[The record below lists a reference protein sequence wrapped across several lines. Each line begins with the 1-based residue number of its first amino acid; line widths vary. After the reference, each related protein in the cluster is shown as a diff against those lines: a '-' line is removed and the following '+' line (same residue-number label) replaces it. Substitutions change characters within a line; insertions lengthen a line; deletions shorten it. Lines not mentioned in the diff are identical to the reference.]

1 MARREKKPVHKEVM
15 TEGKRNMKKLMKS
28 VLACLLAFAMVLTV
42 MPVNSYAAA
51 KKSVVVTNQKQL
63 EKALKNGATNIVIKT
78 NKNVKITIPATK
90 KAAKASIS
98 IQAKNA
104 TITNK
109 ASVKSIVIKDAK
121 AFVESGKNNDIKI
134 TDSKLSLTVA
144 KESKG
149 ADIKVAKKD
158 AEIKVVAKGDV
169 ASVTVAKTADVTLTV
184 NKTATVA
191 SVNVAAKGATV
202 DLNAKGTVSDV
213 KVSKKAADTKLNI
226 NASGKVENV
235 QIDAKADV
243 AVAGSTTEAV
253 KVTVNAK
260 DTTIKAETA
269 VETTLNAD
277 AKVDLSKGAEGSKVT
292 TAENVKVDVANNT
305 TDKVT
310 VTDSTGKETS
320 VDAGKTETTKDE
332 SKKDDQKKDD
342 QKKDDQ
348 SSGGSSGGSS
358 GTVTPTPTPSEPKK
372 PEIVGATKTSII
384 IKAVTG
390 QAYACVES
398 GKKVGEDDFEWPL
411 DDDID
416 ELGNIEI
423 SGLDS
428 TKKYEIYTKN
438 QTSDPIKADQIVDLS
453 KQKETV
459 VLFDNSTTTLSGEG
473 IWNDNNE
480 QLIISAPIDFE
491 FCVYGKDSEN
501 WRWDVGMDSNQP
513 GIRFNGFPDGIIKF
527 EITPEFTGD
536 RTGSFKFDY
545 QVGTGNDGEFS
556 PIVKREYTVN
566 YKISED
572 DWNSFKKNSIPELKN
587 ISVTAADMISLR
599 FDVLVPEKISKDVV
613 SVKDG
618 SGNLVAIESIT
629 RDTQNEYRYNITLG
643 QNLKNGK
650 YNVEITVYD
659 KRCTQMF
666 EYTDSVWEPM
676 NKVKTVVVQQLNKT
690 YTPQGASLSSCEET
704 FKEELNQA
712 FSDSNINTEKL
723 GVYVGVD
730 GYWIQFIDGKLFC
743 SIEVDILSGSA
754 KYELNQDVEFTLS
767 QKPEIFGATKTSIVV
782 NPIVGLEYTYVKSGE
797 EIGKDAKW
805 YGYDDY
811 DDHDHIIFDKL
822 DTTSYN
828 VYYRM
833 AESPNN
839 ISQATVVDLTQKQE
853 TFAVVSDSNEEYAE
867 NAYYNWKEGQLVVD
881 VFIEPDVVVYDQ
893 NGFVVDEYD
902 YSIDDKDSK
911 SVVYQGAEADGYGI
925 MISFAV
931 ADTCKAEQDYTF
943 NFDFNV
949 IAEKNSNVIIG
960 NKNYKVT
967 FNIPQKEWDK
977 KNENS
982 DAKLVDTWVNGADE
996 IVLRFDNTVPSN
1008 ISPSDVEITG
1018 DAKKLAIASIQKG
1031 ENGFPGYFIKLVSP
1045 LADAS
1050 YTGSINVNNTNYPIN
1065 FTYKASDWSIAKS
1078 ILDSALSELKR
1089 THTEDANAFS
1099 ELYYGDAILRE
1110 LSAFVD
1116 RTVKGNY
1123 DRTVAHGAGVS
1134 TLDMSVED
1142 GKIEVSMVVSVR
1154 YGQSNANVK
1163 CVVPYEL
1170 CATPNVVAATKNSI
1184 IVRSV
1189 KGLEYACVKAG
1200 DDLSKAVWFDWT
1212 YAVGGCIEIGN
1223 LETTTYEVYYRL
1235 TDGEEKVSEATSVD
1249 LNDKLDTAIVFVSP
1263 VTGFKGTVSNNVVSV
1278 IGFMPYY
1285 KVYGKNEETY
1295 DFNVVVSDDSAQ
1307 KGISFSNYQNS
1318 LQFKLDENYT
1328 PKGDDSFEFT
1338 YQVIGADNAVIGEK
1352 TCTVS
1357 FYCFAG
1363 NN

>member
-1 MARREKKPVHKEVM
+1 
-15 TEGKRNMKKLMKS
+15 MKKLMKS

-98 IQAKNA
+98 VQAKNA

-144 KESKG
+144 KGSKG

-191 SVNVAAKGATV
+191 SVNVAAKGASV

-213 KVSKKAADTKLNI
+213 KVSEKAADTKLNI

-305 TDKVT
+305 EDKVT

-332 SKKDDQKKDD
+332 SKKDDEKKDD

-358 GTVTPTPTPSEPKK
+358 GTVTPTPTQSEPKK
-372 PEIVGATKTSII
+372 PEIVDATKTSII
-384 IKAVTG
+384 IKAAAG
-390 QAYACVES
+390 QVYACVET
-398 GKKVGEDDFEWPL
+398 GEKVEEADFKWTNE
-411 DDDID
+411 DID

-423 SGLDS
+423 SGLES

-453 KQKETV
+453 NKEESV
-459 VLFDNSTTTLSGEG
+459 VLFDNSITTLSGEG
-473 IWNDNNE
+473 VWDDNNE
-480 QLIISAPIDFE
+480 RLIISAPIEFE
-491 FCVYGKDSEN
+491 LCVYGKASEN
-501 WRWDVGMDSNQP
+501 WDWEVGMDSNQP

-545 QVGTGNDGEFS
+545 QVGTWNDDEFS
-556 PIVKREYTVN
+556 PVAKREYTVN
-566 YKISED
+566 FEISET

-613 SVKDG
+613 SVIDD
-618 SGNLVAIESIT
+618 SGKSVAIKSIT
-629 RDTQNEYRYNITLG
+629 RDKQNDYRYNIALG
-643 QNLKNGK
+643 QNLTDGA
-650 YNVEITVYD
+650 YNVKITVYNTL
-659 KRCTQMF
+659 CTESF
-666 EYTDSVWEPM
+666 TYKDSVWTPM
-676 NKVKTVVVQQLNKT
+676 NTVRTVVEKQLKKT

-704 FKEELNQA
+704 FKKELNKA
-712 FSDSNINTEKL
+712 FSDSNINTEEL
-723 GVYVGVD
+723 GVYVGVY
-730 GYWIQFIDGKLFC
+730 GYWIRYEGGKLLC
-743 SIEVDILSGSA
+743 SIDVDILSGSA
-754 KYELNQDVEFTLS
+754 KYELEQDVEFKLS

-797 EIGKDAKW
+797 KIGEDAKW

-822 DTTSYN
+822 DTTSYD

-833 AESPNN
+833 AESPDN
-839 ISQATVVDLTQKQE
+839 ISQPTVVDLTQKQE

-867 NAYYNWKEGQLVVD
+867 NAYYNWDEGQLVVD
-881 VFIEPDVVVYDQ
+881 VFINPDVVVYDQ
-893 NGFVVDEYD
+893 NGFVEEYDD
-902 YSIDDKDSK
+902 YSIDDKQSEYVADWRAK
-911 SVVYQGAEADGYGI
+911 ADGDGI
-925 MISFAV
+925 MISFVV
-931 ADTCKAEQDYTF
+931 ADTCKAEKDYTF

-949 IAEKNSNVIIG
+949 MAGKDSDVTTIG
-960 NKNYKVT
+960 SKNYKVT
-967 FNIPQKEWDK
+967 FKIPQKAWDEK
-977 KNENS
+977 AATS
-982 DAKLVDTWVNGADE
+982 DATIVDAWVDGADE
-996 IVLRFDNTVPSN
+996 IVLRFNNPVPSN
-1008 ISPSDVEITG
+1008 IPTSDVVITKDG
-1018 DAKKLAIASIQKG
+1018 ETKNLAIASIQKG
-1031 ENGFPGYFIKLVSP
+1031 ENSFSEYVIKLASG

-1050 YTGSINVNNTNYPIN
+1050 YTGTITVNNKKQSFK
-1065 FTYKASDWSIAKS
+1065 FTYKSSDLSIAKS
-1078 ILDSALSELKR
+1078 ILDSALSKLKQL
-1089 THTEDANAFS
+1089 HTEVANSFS
-1099 ELYYGDAILRE
+1099 ESYYGDAIQKE
-1110 LSAFVD
+1110 LFDFVIE
-1116 RTVKGNY
+1116 TVEEKNY
-1123 DRTVAHGAGVS
+1123 DKSVSHGAGVS
-1134 TLDMSVED
+1134 TLDISVEK
-1142 GKIEVSMVVSVR
+1142 GEIKVSTVVSVFF
-1154 YGQSNANVK
+1154 GQSRAK
-1163 CVVPYEL
+1163 IECVVPYAL

-1184 IVRSV
+1184 IVRGV

-1200 DDLSKAVWFDWT
+1200 DDLSKAQWFDWT
-1212 YAVGGCIEIGN
+1212 AADGNDGCIEISN
-1223 LETTTYEVYYRL
+1223 LETTTYNVYNR
-1235 TDGEEKVSEATSVD
+1235 TDDVNVSKATTVN
-1249 LNDKLDTAIVFVSP
+1249 LNDKMDTAIVFVSP
-1263 VTGFKGTVSNNVVSV
+1263 VTEFEGAVSNNVVSV

-1285 KVYGKNEETY
+1285 NVYGKNGEPY
-1295 DFNVVVSDDSAQ
+1295 NFKVVVSNDSAQ
-1307 KGISFSNYQNS
+1307 KGISFNNYENS
-1318 LQFKLDENYT
+1318 LQFELGENYT
-1328 PKGDDSFEFT
+1328 PTGDDSFDFT
-1338 YQVIGADNAVIGEK
+1338 YQVIDAGGSVIGEK

-1357 FYCFAG
+1357 FCRYEDED
-1363 NN
+1363 

>member
-1 MARREKKPVHKEVM
+1 
-15 TEGKRNMKKLMKS
+15 MKKLMKS

-305 TDKVT
+305 ADKVT

-332 SKKDDQKKDD
+332 SKKDD

-587 ISVTAADMISLR
+587 ISVTAAGMISLR

-643 QNLKNGK
+643 QNLTDGA
-650 YNVEITVYD
+650 YNVEITVYNTL
-659 KRCTQMF
+659 CTESF
-666 EYTDSVWEPM
+666 TYKDSVWTPM
-676 NKVKTVVVQQLNKT
+676 NTVKAVVEKQLNKK
-690 YTPQGASLSSCEET
+690 YTPEGASLSSCEEI
-704 FKEELNQA
+704 FKKELNKA
-712 FSDSNINTEKL
+712 FSDSDIDTEEL
-723 GVYVGVD
+723 GVYVGVY
-730 GYWIQFIDGKLFC
+730 GYWIRFEGGKLLC
-743 SIEVDILSGSA
+743 SIDVDILKGSA
-754 KYELNQDVEFTLS
+754 KYELEQDVEFELIK
-767 QKPEIFGATKTSIVV
+767 KPEIFGATKTSIVV

-797 EIGKDAKW
+797 KISEDAKW
-805 YGYDDY
+805 YGYDNY
-811 DDHDHIIFDKL
+811 DNHDHIIFDEL
-822 DTTSYN
+822 DTTSYD
-828 VYYRM
+828 VYYRV
-833 AESPNN
+833 AESPNT
-839 ISQATVVDLTQKQE
+839 ISDPVVVDLTQKQDS
-853 TFAVVSDSNEEYAE
+853 FAVITDSNEEHVE
-867 NAYYNWKEGQLVVD
+867 DAYYKWEDGQLEVD

-893 NGFVVDEYD
+893 NGFVDEYD

-911 SVVYQGAEADGYGI
+911 SVKYQGAEADGYGI

-931 ADTCKAEQDYTF
+931 ADTCKAEQDYIF

-949 IAEKNSNVIIG
+949 MAGKDSDVTTIG
-960 NKNYKVT
+960 SKNYKVT
-967 FNIPQKEWDK
+967 FKIPQEEWNE

-1031 ENGFPGYFIKLVSP
+1031 ENGFPGYVIKLVSS

-1200 DDLSKAVWFDWT
+1200 DDLSKAVWFEWT

-1295 DFNVVVSDDSAQ
+1295 DFKVVVSDDSAQ

>member
-1 MARREKKPVHKEVM
+1 
-15 TEGKRNMKKLMKS
+15 MKKLMKS
-28 VLACLLAFAMVLTV
+28 VLACLLAFAMVLSV

-121 AFVESGKNNDIKI
+121 TFVESGKNNDIKI

-144 KESKG
+144 KGSKG

-191 SVNVAAKGATV
+191 SVNVAAKGASV

-213 KVSKKAADTKLNI
+213 KVSEKAADTKLNI

-305 TDKVT
+305 EDKVT

-332 SKKDDQKKDD
+332 SKEDDE
-342 QKKDDQ
+342 KKDDQ

-358 GTVTPTPTPSEPKK
+358 GTVTPTPTPSEPKN

-384 IKAVTG
+384 IKAVAG
-390 QAYACVES
+390 QVYACVES
-398 GKKVGEDDFEWPL
+398 GKKVGEADFEWT
-411 DDDID
+411 DEDID

-428 TKKYEIYTKN
+428 TKKYEIYTRN

-453 KQKETV
+453 NQKETV

-473 IWNDNNE
+473 IWDDNNE

-491 FCVYGKDSEN
+491 FCVYGKASEA
-501 WRWDVGMDSNQP
+501 WDWEVGMDRNQT
-513 GIRFNGFPDGIIKF
+513 GIRFNGFPDDIKF
-527 EITPEFTGD
+527 EITPEFTGE
-536 RTGSFKFDY
+536 RNGSFKFDY
-545 QVGTGNDGEFS
+545 QVGTWNDKRFS
-556 PIVKREYTVN
+556 PIAKREYTVN
-566 YKISED
+566 YKISEE
-572 DWNSFKKNSIPELKN
+572 DWKQFKKNSIPELKN
-587 ISVTAADMISLR
+587 ISVTAANMISLR

-629 RDTQNEYRYNITLG
+629 RDTQNDYRYNITLG
-643 QNLKNGK
+643 QNLKNGE

-659 KRCTQMF
+659 KRCTKTF

-676 NKVKTVVVQQLNKT
+676 NKVKTVVEQQLNKK
-690 YTPQGASLSSCEET
+690 YTPQGASLSSCEDT
-704 FKEELNQA
+704 FKKELNKA
-712 FSDSNINTEKL
+712 FLDSEINTEDL
-723 GVYVGVD
+723 GVYVGVYGD
-730 GYWIQFIDGKLFC
+730 WIRFEGGKLLC
-743 SIEVDILSGSA
+743 SIDVDILSGSA
-754 KYELNQDVEFTLS
+754 KYELEQDVEFTLI

-797 EIGKDAKW
+797 KIGKDAKW

-839 ISQATVVDLTQKQE
+839 ISQATVVDLAQKQE
-853 TFAVVSDSNEEYAE
+853 SFAVVSDSNEEYAE

-893 NGFVVDEYD
+893 NGFVDEYD
-902 YSIDDKDSK
+902 YSINDKDSK

-931 ADTCKAEQDYTF
+931 ADTCQVNQNYTF
-943 NFDFNV
+943 DFDFNV
-949 IAEKNSNVIIG
+949 MAGEDSDVTIG
-960 NKNYKVT
+960 SKNYDVT
-967 FNIPQKEWDK
+967 FKIPEDEWDK

-982 DAKLVDTWVNGADE
+982 DAKLVDTWVNDADE

-1031 ENGFPGYFIKLVSP
+1031 ENGFPGYVIKLVSP

-1078 ILDSALSELKR
+1078 ILDSALSELKQ

-1110 LSAFVD
+1110 LLAFVD
-1116 RTVKGNY
+1116 RTVEGNNY
-1123 DRTVAHGAGVS
+1123 DRTVVHGAGVS
-1134 TLDMSVED
+1134 TLDMFVED
-1142 GKIEVSMVVSVR
+1142 GKIEVSTVVSVR
-1154 YGQSNANVK
+1154 YGQSNANVE

-1200 DDLSKAVWFDWT
+1200 DDLSNAKWFDW
-1212 YAVGGCIEIGN
+1212 ADADGGCIEIGN
-1223 LETTTYEVYYRL
+1223 LETTTYNVYYRL
-1235 TDGEEKVSEATSVD
+1235 TDGEEKVSEATTVD
-1249 LNDKLDTAIVFVSP
+1249 LSDKMDTAIVFVSP
-1263 VTGFKGTVSNNVVSV
+1263 VTGFKGAVSNNVVSV

-1285 KVYGKNEETY
+1285 NVYGKKEEPY
-1295 DFNVVVSDDSAQ
+1295 DFKVVVSNDSAQ
-1307 KGISFSNYQNS
+1307 KGISFNNYENS
-1318 LQFKLDENYT
+1318 LQFELGEKYT
-1328 PKGDDSFEFT
+1328 PKGEDSFDFT
-1338 YQVIGADNAVIGEK
+1338 YQVIDAGGSVIGEK

-1357 FYCFAG
+1357 FYRYEDE
-1363 NN
+1363 N

>member
-1 MARREKKPVHKEVM
+1 
-15 TEGKRNMKKLMKS
+15 MKKLMKS
-28 VLACLLAFAMVLTV
+28 VLACILAFAMVLSV

-98 IQAKNA
+98 VQAKNA

-144 KESKG
+144 KGSKG

-191 SVNVAAKGATV
+191 SVNVAAKGASV

-213 KVSKKAADTKLNI
+213 KVSEKAADTKLNI

-305 TDKVT
+305 EDKVT

-332 SKKDDQKKDD
+332 SKKDDEKKDD

-358 GTVTPTPTPSEPKK
+358 GTVTPTPTQSEPKK
-372 PEIVGATKTSII
+372 PEIVDATKTSII
-384 IKAVTG
+384 IKAAAG
-390 QAYACVES
+390 QVYACVET
-398 GKKVGEDDFEWPL
+398 GEKVEEADFKWTNE
-411 DDDID
+411 DID

-423 SGLDS
+423 SGLES

-453 KQKETV
+453 NKEESV
-459 VLFDNSTTTLSGEG
+459 VLFDNSITTLSGEG
-473 IWNDNNE
+473 VWDDNNE
-480 QLIISAPIDFE
+480 RLIISAPIEFE
-491 FCVYGKDSEN
+491 LCVYGKASEN
-501 WRWDVGMDSNQP
+501 WDWEVGMDSNQP

-545 QVGTGNDGEFS
+545 QVGTWNDDEFS
-556 PIVKREYTVN
+556 PIAKREYTVN
-566 YKISED
+566 YKISEE
-572 DWNSFKKNSIPELKN
+572 DWKQFKKNSIPELKN
-587 ISVTAADMISLR
+587 ISVTAANMISLR

-629 RDTQNEYRYNITLG
+629 RDTQNDYRYNIALE

-659 KRCTQMF
+659 KRCTQTF

-676 NKVKTVVVQQLNKT
+676 NKVKTVVVQQLNKK
-690 YTPQGASLSSCEET
+690 YTQQGASLSSCEET
-704 FKEELNQA
+704 FKKELNQA
-712 FSDSNINTEKL
+712 FSNSNINTEEL
-723 GVYVGVD
+723 GVYVGVY
-730 GYWIQFIDGKLFC
+730 GYWIQFKGGKLFC

-754 KYELNQDVEFTLS
+754 KYELDQEVEFTLS

-782 NPIVGLEYTYVKSGE
+782 NPIVGLEYTYVRSGE
-797 EIGKDAKW
+797 EIGKDAQW
-805 YGYDDY
+805 YGYDNY

-822 DTTSYN
+822 DTTSYD

-833 AESPNN
+833 AESPKS

-867 NAYYNWKEGQLVVD
+867 NAYYNWEEGQLVVD

-893 NGFVVDEYD
+893 NGFVEEYD
-902 YSIDDKDSK
+902 YSIDDKDSE
-911 SVVYQGAEADGYGI
+911 SVADWRAKPDGDGI
-925 MISFAV
+925 KISFVV
-931 ADTCKAEQDYTF
+931 ADTCEAKQDYTF

-967 FNIPQKEWDK
+967 FNIPQEEWDEK
-977 KNENS
+977 DATS
-982 DAKLVDTWVNGADE
+982 DAAIVDTWVDGADE
-996 IVLRFDNTVPSN
+996 IVLRFNNPVPSN
-1008 ISPSDVEITG
+1008 IPTSDVVITKDG
-1018 DAKKLAIASIQKG
+1018 ETKNLAIASIQKG
-1031 ENGFPGYFIKLVSP
+1031 ENSFSEYVIKLASG

-1050 YTGSINVNNTNYPIN
+1050 YTGTITVNNKKQSFK
-1065 FTYKASDWSIAKS
+1065 FTYKSSDLSIAKS
-1078 ILDSALSELKR
+1078 ILDSALSELTKP
-1089 THTEDANAFS
+1089 HTEVANSFS
-1099 ELYYGDAILRE
+1099 ESYYGDAIQKE
-1110 LSAFVD
+1110 LFDFVEK
-1116 RTVKGNY
+1116 TVEEKNY
-1123 DRTVAHGAGVS
+1123 DIFVSHGAGVS
-1134 TLDMSVED
+1134 TLDISVED
-1142 GKIEVSMVVSVR
+1142 GAIKVSTVVSVFF
-1154 YGQSNANVK
+1154 GQSRAK
-1163 CVVPYEL
+1163 IECVVPYEL

-1189 KGLEYACVKAG
+1189 KGLEYACVKVG
-1200 DDLSKAVWFDWT
+1200 DDLSNAKWFDW
-1212 YAVGGCIEIGN
+1212 ADADGGCIEIGN
-1223 LETTTYEVYYRL
+1223 LETTTYNVYYRL
-1235 TDGEEKVSEATSVD
+1235 TDGEEKVSEATTVD
-1249 LNDKLDTAIVFVSP
+1249 LSDKMDTAIVFVSP
-1263 VTGFKGTVSNNVVSV
+1263 VTGFKGAVSNNVVSV

-1285 KVYGKNEETY
+1285 NVYGKKEEPY
-1295 DFNVVVSDDSAQ
+1295 DFNVVVSGDSAQ
-1307 KGISFSNYQNS
+1307 KGISFSNYKNS
-1318 LQFKLDENYT
+1318 LQFELDKNYI
-1328 PKGDDSFEFT
+1328 PKGDDSFKFT
-1338 YQVIGADNAVIGEK
+1338 YQVIGAGGSVIGEK

-1357 FYCFAG
+1357 FYRYAG
-1363 NN
+1363 EN

>member
-1 MARREKKPVHKEVM
+1 
-15 TEGKRNMKKLMKS
+15 MKKLMKS

-98 IQAKNA
+98 VQAKNA

-213 KVSKKAADTKLNI
+213 KVSEKAADTKLNI

-243 AVAGSTTEAV
+243 AVAGTTKEAV

-305 TDKVT
+305 ADKVI

-332 SKKDDQKKDD
+332 SKKDDEKKDD

-358 GTVTPTPTPSEPKK
+358 GTVTPTPTPSEPKN

-384 IKAVTG
+384 IKAVAG
-390 QAYACVES
+390 QVYACVES
-398 GKKVGEDDFEWPL
+398 GKKVEEADFEWT
-411 DDDID
+411 DEDID
-416 ELGNIEI
+416 KLGNIEI
-423 SGLDS
+423 SDLDP

-438 QTSDPIKADQIVDLS
+438 QTSDSIKADQIVDLS
-453 KQKETV
+453 NQKETV

-473 IWNDNNE
+473 IWDNNE
-480 QLIISAPIDFE
+480 QLIISAPIDVK
-491 FCVYGKDSEN
+491 FCVYGKASEA
-501 WRWDVGMDSNQP
+501 WDWKVGMDSNQP
-513 GIRFNGFPDGIIKF
+513 GIRFNGFPDDIKF
-527 EITPEFTGD
+527 GITPEFTGD
-536 RTGSFKFDY
+536 RIGSFKFDY
-545 QVGTGNDGEFS
+545 QVGTWNDDEFS
-556 PIVKREYTVN
+556 PVAKREYTVN
-566 YKISED
+566 FEISET
-572 DWNSFKKNSIPELKN
+572 DWNRFKKNSIPELEN
-587 ISVTAADMISLR
+587 ISVSAADMISLR

-618 SGNLVAIESIT
+618 SGNSVAIKSIA
-629 RDTQNEYRYNITLG
+629 RDKQNDYRYNIALE
-643 QNLKNGK
+643 QNLKNGE

-659 KRCTQMF
+659 KRCTKTF
-666 EYTDSVWEPM
+666 EYTDSVWTPM
-676 NKVKTVVVQQLNKT
+676 NKVKTVVEQQLNKK

-704 FKEELNQA
+704 FKKELNQA
-712 FSDSNINTEKL
+712 FSNSSINTEEL
-723 GVYVGVD
+723 GVYVGVYGD
-730 GYWIQFIDGKLFC
+730 WIRFEGGKLLC
-743 SIEVDILSGSA
+743 RIDVDILSGSA
-754 KYELNQDVEFTLS
+754 KYELEQDVEFTLI

-797 EIGKDAKW
+797 KISEDAKW

-822 DTTSYN
+822 DTTSYD

-867 NAYYNWKEGQLVVD
+867 NAYYNWEKGQLVVD

-893 NGFVVDEYD
+893 NGFVDEYD

-911 SVVYQGAEADGYGI
+911 SVVYQGDEADGYGI

-931 ADTCKAEQDYTF
+931 ADTCQVNQNYTF
-943 NFDFNV
+943 DFDFNV
-949 IAEKNSNVIIG
+949 MAGEDSDVTIG
-960 NKNYKVT
+960 SKNYDVT
-967 FNIPQKEWDK
+967 FKIPEEEWDK

-1031 ENGFPGYFIKLVSP
+1031 ENGFPGYVIKLVSP

-1078 ILDSALSELKR
+1078 ILDSALSELKQ

-1099 ELYYGDAILRE
+1099 ELYYGDAIQRE
-1110 LSAFVD
+1110 LLAFVN
-1116 RTVKGNY
+1116 RTVEGNY
-1123 DRTVAHGAGVS
+1123 DCTAGRGAGVS

-1154 YGQSNANVK
+1154 YGQSNANVE

-1200 DDLSKAVWFDWT
+1200 DDLSNANWFDWT
-1212 YAVGGCIEIGN
+1212 EAVGGCIEIGN
-1223 LETTTYEVYYRL
+1223 LETTTYEVYYKL
-1235 TDGEEKVSEATSVD
+1235 TDGEEKVSAATTVD
-1249 LNDKLDTAIVFVSP
+1249 LNTKMDTAIVFVSP
-1263 VTGFKGTVSNNVVSV
+1263 VTELKGFASNNVVSV
-1278 IGFMPYY
+1278 VNFMPQYN
-1285 KVYGKNEETY
+1285 VYGKDEGSY
-1295 DFNVVVSDDSAQ
+1295 SWKIVVPEDSEK

-1318 LQFKLDENYT
+1318 LQFELNENYT
-1328 PKGDDSFEFT
+1328 PKGDDFFEFT
-1338 YQVIGADNAVIGEK
+1338 YQVIDADNAVIGEK

>member
-1 MARREKKPVHKEVM
+1 MARREKRPVHKVVM

-202 DLNAKGTVSDV
+202 DLNAK
-213 KVSKKAADTKLNI
+213 
-226 NASGKVENV
+226 
-235 QIDAKADV
+235 
-243 AVAGSTTEAV
+243 
-253 KVTVNAK
+253 

-305 TDKVT
+305 ADKVT

-572 DWNSFKKNSIPELKN
+572 DWNSFKKNSIPELEN
-587 ISVTAADMISLR
+587 ISVTAANMISLR
-599 FDVLVPEKISKDVV
+599 FDVLVPEKISKDAV

-730 GYWIQFIDGKLFC
+730 GYWIQFKDGKLFC

-754 KYELNQDVEFTLS
+754 KYELDQDVEFTLS

-797 EIGKDAKW
+797 KISEDAKW

-867 NAYYNWKEGQLVVD
+867 NAYYNWEKGQLVVD

-1031 ENGFPGYFIKLVSP
+1031 ENGFPGYVIKLVSP

-1065 FTYKASDWSIAKS
+1065 FTYKASEWSIAKS
-1078 ILDSALSELKR
+1078 ILDSALIKLKQ

-1099 ELYYGDAILRE
+1099 ELYYGDAIQKE
-1110 LSAFVD
+1110 LLAFVD
-1116 RTVKGNY
+1116 RTVEGNY

-1134 TLDMSVED
+1134 TLDMFVED
-1142 GKIEVSMVVSVR
+1142 GKIEVSTVVSVR
-1154 YGQSNANVK
+1154 YGQSNANVE

-1189 KGLEYACVKAG
+1189 KGLEYACVKVG
-1200 DDLSKAVWFDWT
+1200 DDLSNAKWFDW
-1212 YAVGGCIEIGN
+1212 ADADGGCIEIGN
-1223 LETTTYEVYYRL
+1223 LETTTYNVYYRL
-1235 TDGEEKVSEATSVD
+1235 TDGEEKVSKATTVD
-1249 LNDKLDTAIVFVSP
+1249 LSDKMDTAIVFVSP
-1263 VTGFKGTVSNNVVSV
+1263 VTGFKGAVSNNVVSV

-1328 PKGDDSFEFT
+1328 PKGDDTFEFT

>member
-1 MARREKKPVHKEVM
+1 
-15 TEGKRNMKKLMKS
+15 MKKLMKS

-98 IQAKNA
+98 VQAKNA

-149 ADIKVAKKD
+149 ADIRVAKKD

-169 ASVTVAKTADVTLTV
+169 ASVTVAKTADVILTV
-184 NKTATVA
+184 NKTATVD
-191 SVNVAAKGATV
+191 SVNVVAKGASV

-213 KVSKKAADTKLNI
+213 KVSEKAADTKLNI

-305 TDKVT
+305 EDKVI

-332 SKKDDQKKDD
+332 SKKDDEKKDD

-358 GTVTPTPTPSEPKK
+358 GTVTPTPTPSEPKN

-384 IKAVTG
+384 IKAVAG
-390 QAYACVES
+390 QVYACVES
-398 GKKVGEDDFEWPL
+398 GKKVEEADFEWT
-411 DDDID
+411 DEDID

-423 SGLDS
+423 SDLDS
-428 TKKYEIYTKN
+428 TKKYEVYTKN
-438 QTSDPIKADQIVDLS
+438 QISDPIKADQIVDLS
-453 KQKETV
+453 NQKETV

-473 IWNDNNE
+473 IWDDNNE

-491 FCVYGKDSEN
+491 FCVYGKASEN
-501 WRWDVGMDSNQP
+501 WGWKVGMDSNQP
-513 GIRFNGFPDGIIKF
+513 GIRYHGFPDDGIKF

-536 RTGSFKFDY
+536 RIGSFKFDY

-556 PIVKREYTVN
+556 PIAKREYTVN
-566 YKISED
+566 FEISET
-572 DWNSFKKNSIPELKN
+572 DWKRFKKNSIPELEN

-599 FDVLVPEKISKDVV
+599 FDVLVPEKISKNVV
-613 SVKDG
+613 SVKDD
-618 SGNLVAIESIT
+618 SGNLVAIQSIT
-629 RDTQNEYRYNITLG
+629 RDKKNDYRYNIALE
-643 QNLKNGK
+643 QNLKNGE

-659 KRCTQMF
+659 KRCTKTF

-676 NKVKTVVVQQLNKT
+676 NKVKTVVEQQLNKK
-690 YTPQGASLSSCEET
+690 YTPQGASLSSCEDT
-704 FKEELNQA
+704 FKKELNRA
-712 FSDSNINTEKL
+712 FLDSDINTEKL

-730 GYWIQFIDGKLFC
+730 GYWIRYEGGKLFC

-754 KYELNQDVEFTLS
+754 KYELEQDVKFTLI

-797 EIGKDAKW
+797 KISENAKW

-822 DTTSYN
+822 DTTSYD

-833 AESPNN
+833 AESPKS
-839 ISQATVVDLTQKQE
+839 ISQATVVDLAQKQE
-853 TFAVVSDSNEEYAE
+853 SVAVVSDSNEEYAE

-893 NGFVVDEYD
+893 NGFVDEYD

-911 SVVYQGAEADGYGI
+911 SVVYQSAEADGYGI

-931 ADTCKAEQDYTF
+931 TDTCQVNQNYT
-943 NFDFNV
+943 FDFNV
-949 IAEKNSNVIIG
+949 MAGEDSDVTIG
-960 NKNYKVT
+960 SKNYDVT
-967 FNIPQKEWDK
+967 FKIPEDEWDK

-982 DAKLVDTWVNGADE
+982 DAKLVDTWVNDADE

-1031 ENGFPGYFIKLVSP
+1031 ENGFPGYVIKLVSP

-1078 ILDSALSELKR
+1078 ILDSALSGLKQ

-1099 ELYYGDAILRE
+1099 ELYYRDAILRE
-1110 LSAFVD
+1110 LLAFVD
-1116 RTVKGNY
+1116 RTVEENNY
-1123 DRTVAHGAGVS
+1123 DRTVVHGAGVS
-1134 TLDMSVED
+1134 TLDMFVED
-1142 GKIEVSMVVSVR
+1142 GKIEVSTVVSVR
-1154 YGQSNANVK
+1154 YGQSRAK
-1163 CVVPYEL
+1163 TECVVPYEL

-1189 KGLEYACVKAG
+1189 KGLEYACVKVG
-1200 DDLSKAVWFDWT
+1200 DDLSNAKWFDW
-1212 YAVGGCIEIGN
+1212 ADADGGCIEIGN
-1223 LETTTYEVYYRL
+1223 LETTTYNVYYRL
-1235 TDGEEKVSEATSVD
+1235 TDVEEKASEATTVD
-1249 LNDKLDTAIVFVSP
+1249 LSDKMDTAIVFVSP
-1263 VTGFKGTVSNNVVSV
+1263 VTGFKGAVSNNVVSV

-1285 KVYGKNEETY
+1285 NVYGKNEEPY
-1295 DFNVVVSDDSAQ
+1295 DFNVVVSGDSAQ
-1307 KGISFSNYQNS
+1307 KGISFSNYTNS
-1318 LQFKLDENYT
+1318 LQFKLDKNYIS
-1328 PKGDDSFEFT
+1328 KGDDSFEFT
-1338 YQVIGADNAVIGEK
+1338 YQVIGRDQSVIGEK

-1357 FYCFAG
+1357 FYCYADE
-1363 NN
+1363 N

>member
-1 MARREKKPVHKEVM
+1 
-15 TEGKRNMKKLMKS
+15 MKKLVKS

-98 IQAKNA
+98 VQAKNA

-134 TDSKLSLTVA
+134 TDDKLSLTVA
-144 KESKG
+144 KGSKG
-149 ADIKVAKKD
+149 SDIQIAKKD

-191 SVNVAAKGATV
+191 SVNVAAKGASV

-213 KVSKKAADTKLNI
+213 KVSEKAADTKLNI

-292 TAENVKVDVANNT
+292 TAENVKADVANNT

-358 GTVTPTPTPSEPKK
+358 GTVTPTPTQSEPKK
-372 PEIVGATKTSII
+372 PEIVDATKTSII
-384 IKAVTG
+384 IKAAAG
-390 QAYACVES
+390 QVYACVET
-398 GKKVGEDDFEWPL
+398 GEKVEEADFKWPL

-730 GYWIQFIDGKLFC
+730 GYWIQFKDGKLFC

-754 KYELNQDVEFTLS
+754 KYELDQDVEFTLS

-911 SVVYQGAEADGYGI
+911 SVKYQGAEADGYGI

-931 ADTCKAEQDYTF
+931 ADTCKAEQDYIF

-949 IAEKNSNVIIG
+949 MAGKDSDVTTIG
-960 NKNYKVT
+960 SKNYKVT
-967 FNIPQKEWDK
+967 FKIPQEEWNE

-1123 DRTVAHGAGVS
+1123 DCTVAHGAGVS

-1235 TDGEEKVSEATSVD
+1235 TDGEEKASEATSVD

-1328 PKGDDSFEFT
+1328 SKGDDSFEFT

>member
-1 MARREKKPVHKEVM
+1 
-15 TEGKRNMKKLMKS
+15 MKKLVKS

-191 SVNVAAKGATV
+191 SVNVAAKGASV

-213 KVSKKAADTKLNI
+213 KVSEKAADTKLNI

-292 TAENVKVDVANNT
+292 TAENVKADVANNT

-342 QKKDDQ
+342 Q

-358 GTVTPTPTPSEPKK
+358 GTVTPTPTQSEPKK
-372 PEIVGATKTSII
+372 PEIVDATKTSII
-384 IKAVTG
+384 IKAAAG
-390 QAYACVES
+390 QVYACVET
-398 GKKVGEDDFEWPL
+398 GEKVEEADFKWPL

-730 GYWIQFIDGKLFC
+730 GYWIQFKDGKLFC

-754 KYELNQDVEFTLS
+754 KYELDQDVEFTLS

-911 SVVYQGAEADGYGI
+911 SVKYQGAEADGYGI

-931 ADTCKAEQDYTF
+931 ADTCKAEQDYIF

-949 IAEKNSNVIIG
+949 MAGKDSDVTTIG
-960 NKNYKVT
+960 SKNYKVT
-967 FNIPQKEWDK
+967 FKIPQEEWNE

-1123 DRTVAHGAGVS
+1123 DCTVAHGAGVS

-1235 TDGEEKVSEATSVD
+1235 TDGEEKASEATSVD

-1328 PKGDDSFEFT
+1328 SKGDDSFEFT

>member
-1 MARREKKPVHKEVM
+1 
-15 TEGKRNMKKLMKS
+15 MKKLMKS
-28 VLACLLAFAMVLTV
+28 VLACLLAFAMVLSV

-98 IQAKNA
+98 VQAKNA

-144 KESKG
+144 KGSKG

-213 KVSKKAADTKLNI
+213 KVSEKAADTKLNI

-305 TDKVT
+305 EDKVT

-332 SKKDDQKKDD
+332 SKKDDEKKDD

-358 GTVTPTPTPSEPKK
+358 GTVTPTPTPSEPKN
-372 PEIVGATKTSII
+372 PEIVDATKTSII
-384 IKAVTG
+384 IKAVVG
-390 QAYACVES
+390 QWYACVES
-398 GKKVGEDDFEWPL
+398 GKKVEEADFKWT
-411 DDDID
+411 DKDID
-416 ELGNIEI
+416 EFGNIEI
-423 SGLDS
+423 SGLES
-428 TKKYEIYTKN
+428 AKSYEIYTKK

-453 KQKETV
+453 NKKETV
-459 VLFDNSTTTLSGEG
+459 VLFDNSPTTLSGEG
-473 IWNDNNE
+473 IWDDNNE
-480 QLIISAPIDFE
+480 QLIISAPIDVE
-491 FCVYGKDSEN
+491 FYMYGKDIEA
-501 WRWDVGMDSNQP
+501 WKWKVGMDRNQP
-513 GIRFNGFPDGIIKF
+513 GIRFNGFPDDIKF

-545 QVGTGNDGEFS
+545 QVGTGNDDEFS
-556 PIVKREYTVN
+556 PIAKREYTVN
-566 YKISED
+566 YKISEE
-572 DWNSFKKNSIPELKN
+572 DWKQFKKNSIPELKN
-587 ISVTAADMISLR
+587 ISVTAANMISLR

-629 RDTQNEYRYNITLG
+629 RDTQNDYRYNIALE
-643 QNLKNGK
+643 QNLTDGA
-650 YNVEITVYD
+650 YNVKITVYNTL
-659 KRCTQMF
+659 CTESF
-666 EYTDSVWEPM
+666 TYKDSVWTPM
-676 NKVKTVVVQQLNKT
+676 NKVRTVVEKQLKKT

-704 FKEELNQA
+704 FKKELNQA
-712 FSDSNINTEKL
+712 FSNSNINTEEL
-723 GVYVGVD
+723 GVYVGVY
-730 GYWIQFIDGKLFC
+730 GYWIQFKGGKLFC

-754 KYELNQDVEFTLS
+754 KYELDQEVEFTLS

-797 EIGKDAKW
+797 KIGEDAKW
-805 YGYDDY
+805 YGYDNY

-822 DTTSYN
+822 DTTSYD
-828 VYYRM
+828 VYYRR
-833 AESPNN
+833 AEAPNS
-839 ISQATVVDLTQKQE
+839 ISDATFVDLTQKQE

-867 NAYYNWKEGQLVVD
+867 NAYYNWEEGQLVVD

-893 NGFVVDEYD
+893 NGFVEEYD
-902 YSIDDKDSK
+902 YSIDDKDSE
-911 SVVYQGAEADGYGI
+911 SVADWSAKPDGDGI
-925 MISFAV
+925 KISFVV
-931 ADTCKAEQDYTF
+931 ADTCEAKQDYTF

-967 FNIPQKEWDK
+967 FNIPQEEWDEK
-977 KNENS
+977 DATS
-982 DAKLVDTWVNGADE
+982 DAAIVDTWVDGADE
-996 IVLRFDNTVPSN
+996 IVLRFNNPVPSN
-1008 ISPSDVEITG
+1008 IPTSDVVITKDG
-1018 DAKKLAIASIQKG
+1018 ETKNLAIASIQKG
-1031 ENGFPGYFIKLVSP
+1031 ENGFSEYVIKLTSV
-1045 LADAS
+1045 LENAS
-1050 YTGSINVNNTNYPIN
+1050 YTGTITVNNKEKSFE
-1065 FTYKASDWSIAKS
+1065 FTYNSLDWSIAKS
-1078 ILDSALSELKR
+1078 ILDSALSELTK
-1089 THTEDANAFS
+1089 THTEVANSFS
-1099 ELYYGDAILRE
+1099 ESYYGDAIQKE
-1110 LSAFVD
+1110 LFDFVIK
-1116 RTVKGNY
+1116 TVEEKNY
-1123 DRTVAHGAGVS
+1123 DKSVSHGAGVS
-1134 TLDMSVED
+1134 TLDISVEN
-1142 GKIEVSMVVSVR
+1142 GEIKVSTVVSVLF
-1154 YGQSNANVK
+1154 GQSRAK
-1163 CVVPYEL
+1163 IECVVPYAL

-1184 IVRSV
+1184 IVRGV
-1189 KGLEYACVKAG
+1189 KGLQYACVKAG
-1200 DDLSKAVWFDWT
+1200 DDLRQAQWFEWT
-1212 YAVGGCIEIGN
+1212 AADNDGCIEISN
-1223 LETTTYEVYYRL
+1223 LETTTYNVYYK
-1235 TDGEEKVSEATSVD
+1235 TDDVNVSKATTVN
-1249 LNDKLDTAIVFVSP
+1249 LNDKMDTAIVFVSP
-1263 VTGFKGTVSNNVVSV
+1263 VTGFKGAVSNNVVSV

-1285 KVYGKNEETY
+1285 NVYGKKEEPY
-1295 DFNVVVSDDSAQ
+1295 DFNVVVSGDSAQ
-1307 KGISFSNYQNS
+1307 KGISFSNYKNS
-1318 LQFKLDENYT
+1318 LQFELDKNYI
-1328 PKGDDSFEFT
+1328 PKGDDSFKFT
-1338 YQVIGADNAVIGEK
+1338 YQVIGAGGSVIGEK

-1357 FYCFAG
+1357 FYRYAG
-1363 NN
+1363 EN

>member
-1 MARREKKPVHKEVM
+1 
-15 TEGKRNMKKLMKS
+15 MKKLMKS

-51 KKSVVVTNQKQL
+51 KKSVVVTNQEQL

-98 IQAKNA
+98 VQAKNA

-144 KESKG
+144 KGSKG

-191 SVNVAAKGATV
+191 SVNVAAKGASV

-213 KVSKKAADTKLNI
+213 KVSEKAADTKLNI

-305 TDKVT
+305 EDKVI

-332 SKKDDQKKDD
+332 SKEDDE
-342 QKKDDQ
+342 KKDDQ

-358 GTVTPTPTPSEPKK
+358 GTVTPTPTPSEPKN

-384 IKAVTG
+384 IKAVAG
-390 QAYACVES
+390 QVYACVES
-398 GKKVGEDDFEWPL
+398 GKKVGEADFEWT
-411 DDDID
+411 DEDID

-453 KQKETV
+453 NQKETV

-473 IWNDNNE
+473 IWDDNNE

-491 FCVYGKDSEN
+491 FCVYGKDSEA
-501 WRWDVGMDSNQP
+501 WDWEVGMDSNQP
-513 GIRFNGFPDGIIKF
+513 GIRFNRFPNGIIKF

-545 QVGTGNDGEFS
+545 QVGTWNDDEFS
-556 PIVKREYTVN
+556 PVAKREYTVN
-566 YKISED
+566 FEIPET
-572 DWNSFKKNSIPELKN
+572 DWNRFKKNSIPELEN
-587 ISVTAADMISLR
+587 ISVTAANMISLR
-599 FDVLVPEKISKDVV
+599 FDVLVPEKISNDVV
-613 SVKDG
+613 SVKDD
-618 SGNLVAIESIT
+618 SGNLVAIQSIT
-629 RDTQNEYRYNITLG
+629 RDKKNDYRYNIALE
-643 QNLKNGK
+643 QNLKNGE

-659 KRCTQMF
+659 KRCTKTF

-676 NKVKTVVVQQLNKT
+676 NKVKTVVEQQLNKK
-690 YTPQGASLSSCEET
+690 YTPQGASLSSCEDT
-704 FKEELNQA
+704 FKKELNKA
-712 FSDSNINTEKL
+712 FLDSEINTEDL
-723 GVYVGVD
+723 GVYVGVYGD
-730 GYWIQFIDGKLFC
+730 WIRFEGGKLLC
-743 SIEVDILSGSA
+743 SIDVDILSGSA
-754 KYELNQDVEFTLS
+754 KYELEQDVEFTLI

-797 EIGKDAKW
+797 KIGKDAKW

-839 ISQATVVDLTQKQE
+839 ISQATVVDLAQKQE
-853 TFAVVSDSNEEYAE
+853 SFAVVSDSNEEYAE

-893 NGFVVDEYD
+893 NGFVDEYD
-902 YSIDDKDSK
+902 YSINDKDSK

-931 ADTCKAEQDYTF
+931 ADTCQVNQNYTF
-943 NFDFNV
+943 DFDFNV
-949 IAEKNSNVIIG
+949 MAGEDSDVTIG
-960 NKNYKVT
+960 SKNYDVT
-967 FNIPQKEWDK
+967 FKIPEDEWDK

-982 DAKLVDTWVNGADE
+982 DAKLVDTWVNDADE

-1031 ENGFPGYFIKLVSP
+1031 ENGFPGYVIKLVSP

-1078 ILDSALSELKR
+1078 ILDSALSELKQ

-1110 LSAFVD
+1110 LLAFVD
-1116 RTVKGNY
+1116 RTVEGNNY
-1123 DRTVAHGAGVS
+1123 DRTVVHGAGVS
-1134 TLDMSVED
+1134 TLDMFVED
-1142 GKIEVSMVVSVR
+1142 GKIEVSTVVSVR
-1154 YGQSNANVK
+1154 YGQSNAKVE

-1189 KGLEYACVKAG
+1189 KGLEYACVKVG
-1200 DDLSKAVWFDWT
+1200 DDLSNAKWFDW
-1212 YAVGGCIEIGN
+1212 ADADGGCIEIGN
-1223 LETTTYEVYYRL
+1223 LETTTYNVYYRL
-1235 TDGEEKVSEATSVD
+1235 TDGEEKVSEATTVD
-1249 LNDKLDTAIVFVSP
+1249 LSDKMDTAIVFVSP
-1263 VTGFKGTVSNNVVSV
+1263 VTGFKGAVSNNVVSV

-1285 KVYGKNEETY
+1285 NVYGKNEEPY
-1295 DFNVVVSDDSAQ
+1295 DFNVVVSGDSAQ
-1307 KGISFSNYQNS
+1307 KGISFSNYKNS
-1318 LQFKLDENYT
+1318 LQFELDKNYT

>member
-1 MARREKKPVHKEVM
+1 
-15 TEGKRNMKKLMKS
+15 
-28 VLACLLAFAMVLTV
+28 
-42 MPVNSYAAA
+42 
-51 KKSVVVTNQKQL
+51 
-63 EKALKNGATNIVIKT
+63 
-78 NKNVKITIPATK
+78 
-90 KAAKASIS
+90 
-98 IQAKNA
+98 
-104 TITNK
+104 
-109 ASVKSIVIKDAK
+109 
-121 AFVESGKNNDIKI
+121 
-134 TDSKLSLTVA
+134 
-144 KESKG
+144 
-149 ADIKVAKKD
+149 
-158 AEIKVVAKGDV
+158 
-169 ASVTVAKTADVTLTV
+169 
-184 NKTATVA
+184 
-191 SVNVAAKGATV
+191 
-202 DLNAKGTVSDV
+202 
-213 KVSKKAADTKLNI
+213 
-226 NASGKVENV
+226 
-235 QIDAKADV
+235 
-243 AVAGSTTEAV
+243 
-253 KVTVNAK
+253 
-260 DTTIKAETA
+260 
-269 VETTLNAD
+269 
-277 AKVDLSKGAEGSKVT
+277 
-292 TAENVKVDVANNT
+292 
-305 TDKVT
+305 
-310 VTDSTGKETS
+310 
-320 VDAGKTETTKDE
+320 
-332 SKKDDQKKDD
+332 
-342 QKKDDQ
+342 
-348 SSGGSSGGSS
+348 
-358 GTVTPTPTPSEPKK
+358 
-372 PEIVGATKTSII
+372 
-384 IKAVTG
+384 
-390 QAYACVES
+390 
-398 GKKVGEDDFEWPL
+398 
-411 DDDID
+411 
-416 ELGNIEI
+416 
-423 SGLDS
+423 
-428 TKKYEIYTKN
+428 
-438 QTSDPIKADQIVDLS
+438 
-453 KQKETV
+453 
-459 VLFDNSTTTLSGEG
+459 
-473 IWNDNNE
+473 
-480 QLIISAPIDFE
+480 
-491 FCVYGKDSEN
+491 
-501 WRWDVGMDSNQP
+501 
-513 GIRFNGFPDGIIKF
+513 
-527 EITPEFTGD
+527 
-536 RTGSFKFDY
+536 
-545 QVGTGNDGEFS
+545 
-556 PIVKREYTVN
+556 
-566 YKISED
+566 
-572 DWNSFKKNSIPELKN
+572 
-587 ISVTAADMISLR
+587 
-599 FDVLVPEKISKDVV
+599 
-613 SVKDG
+613 
-618 SGNLVAIESIT
+618 
-629 RDTQNEYRYNITLG
+629 
-643 QNLKNGK
+643 
-650 YNVEITVYD
+650 
-659 KRCTQMF
+659 
-666 EYTDSVWEPM
+666 
-676 NKVKTVVVQQLNKT
+676 
-690 YTPQGASLSSCEET
+690 
-704 FKEELNQA
+704 
-712 FSDSNINTEKL
+712 
-723 GVYVGVD
+723 
-730 GYWIQFIDGKLFC
+730 
-743 SIEVDILSGSA
+743 
-754 KYELNQDVEFTLS
+754 
-767 QKPEIFGATKTSIVV
+767 
-782 NPIVGLEYTYVKSGE
+782 
-797 EIGKDAKW
+797 
-805 YGYDDY
+805 
-811 DDHDHIIFDKL
+811 
-822 DTTSYN
+822 
-828 VYYRM
+828 M

-867 NAYYNWKEGQLVVD
+867 NAYYNWEKGQLVVD

-1116 RTVKGNY
+1116 RTVKENY

-1142 GKIEVSMVVSVR
+1142 RKIEVSMVVSVR

-1263 VTGFKGTVSNNVVSV
+1263 VTGFKGAVSNNVVSV

-1285 KVYGKNEETY
+1285 KVYGKKEEQY
-1295 DFNVVVSDDSAQ
+1295 DFKVVVSGDSAQ
-1307 KGISFSNYQNS
+1307 KGISFNNYENS
-1318 LQFKLDENYT
+1318 LQFELGENYT
-1328 PKGDDSFEFT
+1328 PKGNDSFDFT
-1338 YQVIGADNAVIGEK
+1338 YQVIDAEGSVIGEK

-1357 FYCFAG
+1357 FYRFAD

>member
-1 MARREKKPVHKEVM
+1 
-15 TEGKRNMKKLMKS
+15 MKS

-98 IQAKNA
+98 VQAKNA

-134 TDSKLSLTVA
+134 TDDKLSLTVA
-144 KESKG
+144 KGSKG
-149 ADIKVAKKD
+149 SDIQIAKKD

-184 NKTATVA
+184 SKTATVA
-191 SVNVAAKGATV
+191 SVNVAAKGASV

-213 KVSKKAADTKLNI
+213 KVSEKAADTKLNI

-292 TAENVKVDVANNT
+292 TAENVKADVANNT

-332 SKKDDQKKDD
+332 SKKDDEKKDDQKKDD

-348 SSGGSSGGSS
+348 NSGGSSGGSS

-372 PEIVGATKTSII
+372 PKIVDATKTSII
-384 IKAVTG
+384 IKAAAG
-390 QAYACVES
+390 QVYACVET
-398 GKKVGEDDFEWPL
+398 GEKVEEADFKWTNE
-411 DDDID
+411 DID

-423 SGLDS
+423 SGLES

-453 KQKETV
+453 NKEESV
-459 VLFDNSTTTLSGEG
+459 VLFDNSITTLSGEG
-473 IWNDNNE
+473 VWDDNNE
-480 QLIISAPIDFE
+480 RLIISAPIE
-491 FCVYGKDSEN
+491 FDLCVYGKASEN
-501 WRWDVGMDSNQP
+501 WNWEVGMDSNQP
-513 GIRFNGFPDGIIKF
+513 GIRFRSFPDNIKF
-527 EITPEFTGD
+527 EITPEFTGG
-536 RTGSFKFDY
+536 RTGSFKFNY
-545 QVGTGNDGEFS
+545 QVGTWNDEKFS
-556 PIVKREYTVN
+556 PIAKRAYTVN
-566 YKISED
+566 FEISET
-572 DWNSFKKNSIPELKN
+572 DWKSFKKNSIPELKN

-618 SGNLVAIESIT
+618 SGNSVAIKSIA
-629 RDTQNEYRYNITLG
+629 RDKQNDHRYNIALE
-643 QNLKNGK
+643 QNLTDGA
-650 YNVEITVYD
+650 YNVEITVYNTL
-659 KRCTQMF
+659 CTESF
-666 EYTDSVWEPM
+666 TYKDSVWTPM
-676 NKVKTVVVQQLNKT
+676 NTVKAVVEKQLNKK
-690 YTPQGASLSSCEET
+690 YTPEGASLSSCEEI
-704 FKEELNQA
+704 FKKELNKA
-712 FSDSNINTEKL
+712 FSDSDIDTEEL
-723 GVYVGVD
+723 GVYVGVY
-730 GYWIQFIDGKLFC
+730 GYWIRFEGGKLLC
-743 SIEVDILSGSA
+743 SIDVDILKGSA
-754 KYELNQDVEFTLS
+754 KYELEQDVEFELIK
-767 QKPEIFGATKTSIVV
+767 KPEIFGATKTSIVV

-797 EIGKDAKW
+797 KISEDAKW
-805 YGYDDY
+805 YGYDNY
-811 DDHDHIIFDKL
+811 DNHDHIIFDEL
-822 DTTSYN
+822 DTTSYD
-828 VYYRM
+828 VYYRV
-833 AESPNN
+833 AESPNT
-839 ISQATVVDLTQKQE
+839 ISDPVVVDLTQKQDS
-853 TFAVVSDSNEEYAE
+853 FAVITDSNEEHVE
-867 NAYYNWKEGQLVVD
+867 DAYYKWEDGQLEVD

-893 NGFVVDEYD
+893 NGFVDEYD

-911 SVVYQGAEADGYGI
+911 SVAYQGAEADGYGI
-925 MISFAV
+925 TISFAV
-931 ADTCKAEQDYTF
+931 ADSCKVDQNYTF
-943 NFDFNV
+943 DFDFNV
-949 IAEKNSNVIIG
+949 VAGEDSDVTIG
-960 NKNYKVT
+960 SKNYDVT
-967 FNIPQKEWDK
+967 FNIPKEEWDK

-996 IVLRFDNTVPSN
+996 IVLRFDHPVSSN

-1018 DAKKLAIASIQKG
+1018 DAEKLAIASIQKG
-1031 ENGFPGYFIKLVSP
+1031 ENGFPGYVIKLVSP

-1078 ILDSALSELKR
+1078 ILNSALSELRK
-1089 THTEDANAFS
+1089 THIEDANAFS
-1099 ELYYGDAILRE
+1099 ELYYGDAIQRE
-1110 LSAFVD
+1110 LLAFVD
-1116 RTVKGNY
+1116 RTVKENY

-1142 GKIEVSMVVSVR
+1142 GKIEVSTVVSVR
-1154 YGQSNANVK
+1154 YGQSNAKVE

-1184 IVRSV
+1184 IVRGV
-1189 KGLEYACVKAG
+1189 KGLAYACVKAG
-1200 DDLSKAVWFDWT
+1200 DDLSKAKWFDWT
-1212 YAVGGCIEIGN
+1212 DAVGGCIEIGN
-1223 LETTTYEVYYRL
+1223 LETTTYDVYYRL
-1235 TDGEEKVSEATSVD
+1235 TDGEEKVSEATTVD
-1249 LNDKLDTAIVFVSP
+1249 LSDKLDTAIVFVSP
-1263 VTGFKGTVSNNVVSV
+1263 VTGFKEAVSNNVVSV

-1285 KVYGKNEETY
+1285 KVYGKNEEPY